1 MCILLYFLTVLQYKV
16 IKTQT
21 SFLETQIDGQVLRC
35 EILDSI
41 GVQKA
46 IYWESFFQVKNT
58 AFPQWQYVTE
68 YCNVCNVCNSTV
80 AICNKGI
87 FNKSWF
93 IRN

>member
-16 IKTQT
+16 IKTQI

-35 EILDSI
+35 EILDSM

-58 AFPQWQYVTE
+58 AFPQWQYVTD
-68 YCNVCNVCNSTV
+68 
-80 AICNKGI
+80 KGI
-87 FNKSWF
+87 FSKSWF